1 MPRPLKLILL
11 LGVALVLGF
20 NGWRQFSRERADA
33 DVFSGTIEARE
44 SRIGSKTG
52 GRVGRL
58 LVREGDS
65 VQKGQRILEFDSDE
79 LREELAASEAAG
91 RQAREA
97 LRELQAGTRPE
108 QISRLEAAER
118 QARSQ
123 LRKLQNGSRPEEIA
137 AARAA
142 AQQAEA
148 VLQKLQRGPRD
159 EEVRRAKAALDAAA
173 ADRELARVSLE
184 RSRTLYSDGAIAR
197 QVLDEAERQA
207 AVAEAAER
215 QARQTLEELQAG
227 TRPEDIRAAKEALN
241 QAREQYRL
249 VMKGAR
255 HEDVAAA
262 QAALEQAQALLREGR
277 AGARPE
283 QIAQARAAMDQA
295 DARTRALRIR
305 LQERAVYAP
314 RAGRIQT
321 LACEAGDM
329 ITAGQP
335 VASLIDPADIY
346 AKFYVPARKLSQLH
360 AGDRVSME
368 TDDGTQVTG
377 VVEQIPEQGEFTPR
391 NRQTREDRDLEVFAV
406 KVRVDNPDGNL
417 RAGMS
422 LNTRVGG

>member
-295 DARTRALRIR
+295 DARTRAL
-305 LQERAVYAP
+305 
-314 RAGRIQT
+314 T
-321 LACEAGDM
+321 
-329 ITAGQP
+329 
-335 VASLIDPADIY
+335 VASLIDPADIFV
-346 AKFYVPARKLSQLH
+346 KFYLPARKLSKLH

-368 TDDGTQVTG
+368 TDDGRQVAG